1 MSIQVGIES
10 LYKFAEPYFDEQQ
23 AAFTWGIADPPKPQ
37 KREDDKVYIPRQGE
51 RLDLIARKLLG
62 DVRLFWVVM
71 HYNNIADALDLE
83 KFVGKPLR
91 IPSKSTVEKVYV
103 GEFRRKIFS

>member
-1 MSIQVGIES
+1 M
-10 LYKFAEPYFDEQQ
+10 
-23 AAFTWGIADPPKPQ
+23 
-37 KREDDKVYIPRQGE
+37 
-51 RLDLIARKLLG
+51 
-62 DVRLFWVVM
+62 RLFWVVM

>member
-37 KREDDKVYIPRQGE
+37 KR
-51 RLDLIARKLLG
+51 
-62 DVRLFWVVM
+62 
-71 HYNNIADALDLE
+71 
-83 KFVGKPLR
+83 
-91 IPSKSTVEKVYV
+91 
-103 GEFRRKIFS
+103 